1 MNDNEPRS
9 LPDMIFQDYDT
20 DVPIKKL
27 DFGNPEPVVDVKIP
41 AEIPR
46 IDTKTSQIIDKLNS
60 FILRSPFVSQ
70 LNISSN
76 ISPRGEYVEGDLLSN
91 YEPVDEVLTL
101 AEQEALNAPEARFEG
116 YTAGIGSSDD
126 DEEQEEQFED
136 VVIETGVID
145 EPDNFFDEE
154 EEATPASDVHTA
166 VEANADEYVFEDE
179 PYESLSSVEVV
190 SEPVAAESVQV
201 PEVMV
206 EIEAEEVVE
215 AKPEAYVVVEDLT
228 VPGVQDVETE
238 YESFMPDSDITVP
251 AHVEAEFNEILP
263 FLAPPEQVVVQEP
276 GVEVVG
282 VFESLVFAPTPVR
295 KPVPSQLERHIRTVE
310 KARQARLTIENK
322 PEHLSVTALERLRV
336 LSDKSYQGK
345 IGKFYALK
353 EALPFAE
360 DFRHMLETFDFEGL
374 KEIQRLLN
382 KTFDLK
388 KQEEN
393 SEIAKE
399 KLWYGSYKKFYKD

>member
-20 DVPIKKL
+20 GVPIKKL
-27 DFGNPEPVVDVKIP
+27 DFGNLEPVVDVKIP
-41 AEIPR
+41 AVPSR
-46 IDTKTSQIIDKLNS
+46 IAETKNQLINTLNS
-60 FILRSPFVSQ
+60 FKLRSGFVSQ
-70 LNISSN
+70 LNISSS
-76 ISPRGEYVEGDLLSN
+76 ISPRGEYAEGDLLSN
-91 YEPVDEVLTL
+91 HEPVDEVLTL

-116 YTAGIGSSDD
+116 YTAGISSSDD
-126 DEEQEEQFED
+126 DEEQEEQFEE
-136 VVIETGVID
+136 VVVETDVID
-145 EPDNFFDEE
+145 EPDDFFDEE
-154 EEATPASDVHTA
+154 GEATPASDVHTA

-179 PYESLSSVEVV
+179 PYESLSSIEVA
-190 SEPVAAESVQV
+190 SEPVAVESVQV
-201 PEVMV
+201 PEVMAG
-206 EIEAEEVVE
+206 IEAEKVVE
-215 AKPEAYVVVEDLT
+215 DETEAFVVVEDLT
-228 VPGVQDVETE
+228 VPGVQDGETE
-238 YESFMPDSDITVP
+238 YESFMPDSDITIP

-263 FLAPPEQVVVQEP
+263 FLAPPEQQEVQEP
-276 GVEVVG
+276 GVEVAEI
-282 VFESLVFAPTPVR
+282 FEARVFAPTPVR
-295 KPVPSQLERHIRTVE
+295 KPVPMQLERHIRAVE
-310 KARQARLTIENK
+310 KARQARLTIDNK

-345 IGKFYALK
+345 IGKFYAIK

-360 DFRHMLETFDFEGL
+360 DFKHMLETCDFEGL